1 MISNTHRF
9 HGHNSLRYVYQRGE
23 VVRGQHM
30 ATKSILNDR
39 QKNYRLAV
47 VVSKKVSKSAVKRNR
62 IRRRIYEQVRLL
74 ESQITRPYDIVI
86 TVYGE
91 QLAELPIQDLTNQI
105 HHQLKQSGIL
115 TAHPTP
121 VHDKIEPEGE

>member
-1 MISNTHRF
+1 MINRIHRF

-23 VVRGQHM
+23 IVRGQLM
-30 ATKSILNDR
+30 ATKSIQNDR
-39 QKNYRLAV
+39 QTTYRLAV

-74 ESQITRPYDIVI
+74 ESQITKPYDVVI

-91 QLAELPIQDLTNQI
+91 QLAELPVQELANQI

>member
-1 MISNTHRF
+1 MISRAHRF

-23 VVRGQHM
+23 IVRGQLM

-39 QKNYRLAV
+39 QKSYRLAV

-74 ESQITRPYDIVI
+74 EQQITKPVDIVI
-86 TVYGE
+86 TVYSD
-91 QLAELPIQDLTNQI
+91 QLAEQPISELSAQI
-105 HHQLKQSGIL
+105 RTQLKHAGIL
-115 TAHPTP
+115 TAYSTP
-121 VHDKIEPEGE
+121 VRGKIEPEGE

>member
-1 MISNTHRF
+1 MINRVHRF

-23 VVRGQHM
+23 VVRGQLM
-30 ATKSILNDR
+30 ATKSIQNDR
-39 QKNYRLAV
+39 QTTYRLAV

-74 ESQITRPYDIVI
+74 ESQITQPYDIVI

-91 QLAELPIQDLTNQI
+91 QLAELPIQELAEQI

-115 TAHPTP
+115 TARPTP
-121 VHDKIEPEGE
+121 VHDNIEPEGE